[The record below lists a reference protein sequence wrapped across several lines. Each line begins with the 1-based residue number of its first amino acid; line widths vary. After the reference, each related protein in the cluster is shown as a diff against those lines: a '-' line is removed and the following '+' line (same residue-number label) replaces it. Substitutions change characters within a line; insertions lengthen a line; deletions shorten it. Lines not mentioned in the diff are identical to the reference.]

1 MQSFLEI
8 GKTQEENQTVFMLK
22 GWLDSANSPKLQT
35 EIETVMSQ
43 NQGDIILDI
52 SELSFI
58 SSAGLRILLMIHNK
72 CKEVNCK
79 QIIRGAN
86 ESTKELFN
94 ITGFSKILT
103 IE

>member
-8 GKTQEENQTVFMLK
+8 TKTQKENQTVLALK
-22 GWLDSANSPKLQT
+22 GWLDSATSTKLQT
-35 EIETVMSQ
+35 EIEGITD
-43 NQGDIILDI
+43 GDIILEI

-58 SSAGLRILLMIHNK
+58 SSAGLRILLMTENK
-72 CKEVNCK
+72 CKEEYRK

-86 ESTKELFN
+86 PSTKELFD